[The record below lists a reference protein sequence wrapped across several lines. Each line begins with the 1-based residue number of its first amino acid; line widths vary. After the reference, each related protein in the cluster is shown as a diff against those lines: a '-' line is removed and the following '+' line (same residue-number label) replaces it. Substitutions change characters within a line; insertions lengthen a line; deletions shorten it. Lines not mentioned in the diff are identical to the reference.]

1 MAAILWEKPHARLR
15 MPAGRV
21 HIWLTRVVQDPV
33 MSPGVLSRDELERAN
48 RFKVKAAKIEFIQAR
63 MFLRRTLARYLFIDP
78 SAIRLCTSPYG
89 KPFLE
94 PSQNWQRLEFNLSH
108 RDGLCLLAVT
118 RGRRIGIDLELVRAT
133 VEMEQ
138 IVTAYFSTTERIAYS
153 RLRPQE
159 RLEGFT
165 RGWTCKEAYLK
176 AAGKGFHQSLT
187 SFSVELNPTLPPRII
202 ASTGGGEEDG
212 RFKLFCFTPAE
223 NTRAAVAVEGRGTEL
238 SEWNFYQVDGETD
251 E

>member
-1 MAAILWEKPHARLR
+1 

-33 MSPGVLSRDELERAN
+33 MSLDILSRDELERAN
-48 RFKVKAAKIEFIQAR
+48 RFRVKAARIEFIQAR
-63 MFLRRTLARYLFIDP
+63 AFLRRTLALYLFIDP
-78 SAIRLCTSPYG
+78 SAIRLSTSPYG

-94 PSQNWQRLEFNLSH
+94 PSQNWQRFEFNLSH

-133 VEMEQ
+133 AEVEQ
-138 IVTAYFSTTERIAYS
+138 IVTTYFSTSERIAYS

-176 AAGKGFHQSLT
+176 AAGKGFHQALT
-187 SFSVELNPTLPPRII
+187 SFSVELNPALPPGII
-202 ASTGGGEEDG
+202 GSSGGGEEDG
-212 RFKLFCFTPAE
+212 RFQLFCFTPVE
-223 NTRAAVAVEGRGTEL
+223 NTRAAVAVESPEKDF
-238 SEWNFYQVDGETD
+238 SEWNFYQMDGESD